1 MKKVLFKTL
10 FVVLSFLLFLPAS
23 VMAGQDQEIG
33 TSRWVIDDVIVGDT
47 VPFAIGHRG
56 YGVNLGELP
65 DNPIENTTKSVRRA
79 FEEGVQ
85 IVEVDANLTADGV
98 VVALHDDLLLPD
110 LTCINTLTFKELK
123 KILPEVSSLRQ
134 ILKVS
139 RTYSVMTESNRPS
152 GQVVVEIKTPTPFCV
167 PLDDEPE
174 AIQALVDAVLD
185 DIRFTRMVDQVT
197 IESFSPEILAK
208 VAMAGEDVANIPR
221 MLAVDVLQ
229 LLPLAWI
236 GPMSG
241 YEYTVQI
248 IDKDSH
254 GLAWGEVGVELAPGY
269 ILWLFRVPGYY
280 TEELG
285 GALGNF
291 IRVMDPAETGSSIA
305 SLDKRI
311 LLSQPLPVA
320 QFIVGTL
327 HSAFSV
333 LVFTVDFSDPV
344 DPGYPDNSEWLF
356 LSEAGVD
363 GMYVDDIPQG
373 LDMEGQ

>member
-10 FVVLSFLLFLPAS
+10 FVVFSFLLLLPAS
-23 VMAGQDQEIG
+23 VRAGQDQEIG
-33 TSRWVIDDVIVGDT
+33 TSRWMIDDVLTTDMK
-47 VPFAIGHRG
+47 PFAIGHRG
-56 YGVNLGELP
+56 YGVNLGEVP
-65 DNPIENTTKSVRRA
+65 DNPIENTTKAVRRA
-79 FEEGVQ
+79 FREGVQ
-85 IVEVDANLTADGV
+85 IVEVDANLTADNVAV
-98 VVALHDDLLLPD
+98 VLHDDFLPD
-110 LTCINTLTFKELK
+110 LTCINTLTFKEIK

-139 RTYSVMTESNRPS
+139 RTYSVMTESDRPR

-167 PLDDEPE
+167 SLDDEPE

-241 YEYTVQI
+241 YEYTVQV

-280 TEELG
+280 TEEFG
-285 GALGNF
+285 GALGNY
-291 IRVMDPAETGSSIA
+291 IRVMSPAETGSSIA

-311 LLSQPLPVA
+311 LFMAADPPNPLA
-320 QFIVGTL
+320 AAEIVGAM
-327 HSAFSV
+327 HYYGFSV
-333 LVFTVDFSDPV
+333 LVFTI
-344 DPGYPDNSEWLF
+344 DNQLEWMF
-356 LSEAGVD
+356 MSEAGVD
-363 GMYVDDIPQG
+363 GMYIDDIPMG
-373 LDMEGQ
+373 LTMEGQ